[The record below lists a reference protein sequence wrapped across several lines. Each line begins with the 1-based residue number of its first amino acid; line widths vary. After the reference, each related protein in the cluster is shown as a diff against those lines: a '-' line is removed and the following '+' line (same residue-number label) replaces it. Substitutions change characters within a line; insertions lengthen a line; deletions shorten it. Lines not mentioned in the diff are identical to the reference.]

1 MFQKF
6 LNLSRVHK
14 RLISVFADTV
24 VLLFAL
30 WAAFSLRLEQRY
42 WMPDRDQLIVFGLTV
57 LFTIA
62 VFVKLGLY
70 RAVIRY
76 LSDRAFVT
84 VITGVFVSAITLI
97 LLGYWLEVMVPRSV
111 PIIYGALAFIF
122 VSGTRMTVRM
132 LVNRPKHR
140 NKEFVGIV
148 GAGETGLQL
157 ANALDQGTEY
167 HPSAFIS
174 LLKANHR
181 ALVNGIPVYDISH
194 IERVV
199 KDHRIKRLLL
209 ALDADSGIDRKRL
222 LRRLEPLAIPVQ
234 TVPSMSELVAGQAR
248 INDIRDLEIEDLLGR
263 DPVQPDNAQVAESLY
278 NRSVL
283 VTGAGGSIGSELCRQ
298 IIRHRPSRLVL
309 FEQSEF
315 SLYAIERELQALNRI
330 EALGVEI
337 KPLLGSVTHRRRC
350 ESVMRSFGIE
360 TVYHAAAYKHVPLV
374 EHNVIEGVQNNVFGT
389 FHVAEAAIAA
399 GVRRFVL
406 ISTDKAVRPTNVM
419 GASKRMAELVL
430 QGLAQRQSDTIFSM
444 VRFGNVLGSS
454 GSVVPLFRDQ
464 IRDGGPVTVTH
475 PDIIRY
481 FMTIPEASQLVLQA
495 GSMGQGGEVFV
506 LDMGEPVKIADLA
519 RKMIHL
525 MGLTEKT
532 DDDPGGDIEVVFNGL
547 RPGEKLYEEL
557 LIGDNPQGTSHPRI
571 MMAREVSMSP
581 EDLEE
586 TLNKLLIASQEFN
599 CDRVVEILTKAPTGF
614 SPTGRVADLVWQ
626 VGNSEQRE
634 PLALDSKLDDIVSEP
649 RHDEDLSQP
658 EPTDQRDPGQK
669 TLYSVTE
676 GLTTQEMG
684 ETARDKGKM
693 SRSQLE

>member
-6 LNLSRVHK
+6 LNLSRVYK
-14 RLISVFADTV
+14 RLISVFADV
-24 VLLFAL
+24 GVLLFAL
-30 WAAFSLRLEQRY
+30 WAAFSLRLEQQF
-42 WMPDRDQLIVFGLTV
+42 WVPDRGQLIVSGLTV
-57 LFTIA
+57 IITIA
-62 VFVKLGLY
+62 VFVRLGLY

-76 LSDRAFVT
+76 LSDRAFIT

-97 LLGYWLEVMVPRSV
+97 LLGYWLEVLVPRSV

-132 LVNRPKHR
+132 LVNRPKHQ
-140 NKEFVGIV
+140 NKQFVGIV
-148 GAGETGLQL
+148 GSGETGLQL

-167 HPSAFIS
+167 HPCAFIS

-199 KDHRIKRLLL
+199 KEHRIKRLLL

-222 LRRLEPLAIPVQ
+222 LKRLEPLAIPVQ
-234 TVPSMSELVAGQAR
+234 TVPTMSELVAGQAR

-263 DPVQPDNAQVAESLY
+263 DPVQPDNAQVARSLY
-278 NRSVL
+278 DRAVM

-298 IIRHRPSRLVL
+298 IIQHRPSKLVL

-315 SLYAIERELQALNRI
+315 SLYAIERELQAINQI

-337 KPLLGSVTHRRRC
+337 HPLLGSVTHRRRC
-350 ESVMRSFGIE
+350 ETAMRSFGIE

-374 EHNVIEGVQNNVFGT
+374 EHNIIEGVQNNVFGT

-399 GVRRFVL
+399 GVKRFVL

-419 GASKRMAELVL
+419 GASKRLAELVL

-525 MGLTEKT
+525 MGLMEKT
-532 DDDPGGDIEVVFNGL
+532 DERPDGDIEIVFSGL

-557 LIGDNPQGTSHPRI
+557 LIGDNPQGTAHPRI
-571 MMAREVSMSP
+571 MMAREVSMAWG
-581 EDLEE
+581 EVEQ
-586 TLNKLLIASQEFN
+586 TLNRLMRASHEFD
-599 CDRVVEILTKAPTGF
+599 CDEIMKILKMAPTGF
-614 SPTGRVADLVWQ
+614 AHNGEVADLVWCNGHQ
-626 VGNSEQRE
+626 ERVGEISNADKVRRL
-634 PLALDSKLDDIVSEP
+634 PLA
-649 RHDEDLSQP
+649 
-658 EPTDQRDPGQK
+658 
-669 TLYSVTE
+669 
-676 GLTTQEMG
+676 
-684 ETARDKGKM
+684 
-693 SRSQLE
+693 

>member
-1 MFQKF
+1 MFEKF

-14 RLISVFADTV
+14 RLVSVFADVV
-24 VLLFAL
+24 VLFFAL
-30 WAAFSLRLEQRY
+30 WAAFSLRLEQQF
-42 WMPDRDQLIVFGLTV
+42 WVPDQGQLIVSGLTV
-57 LFTIA
+57 VFTIA
-62 VFVKLGLY
+62 VFIKLGLY

-76 LSDRAFVT
+76 LSDRAFIT
-84 VITGVFVSAITLI
+84 VITGVVISSITLI
-97 LLGYWLEVMVPRSV
+97 LLGYWLEVQVPRSV

-132 LVNRPKHR
+132 LVNRPRHR
-140 NKEFVGIV
+140 NKQFVAIV

-167 HPSAFIS
+167 HPAAFIT

-181 ALVNGIPVYDISH
+181 ALINGIPVYDISH

-199 KDHRIKRLLL
+199 REHRIKRLLL

-222 LRRLEPLAIPVQ
+222 LKKLEPLAIPVQ
-234 TVPSMSELVAGQAR
+234 TVPTMSELVAGQAR
-248 INDIRDLEIEDLLGR
+248 INDIRDLELEDLLGR
-263 DPVQPDNAQVAESLY
+263 DPVQPDNAQVATSLY
-278 NRSVL
+278 ERAVM

-298 IIRHRPSRLVL
+298 IILHRPSKLVL

-315 SLYAIERELQALNRI
+315 SLYAIERELQAINQI

-337 KPLLGSVTHRRRC
+337 HPLLGSVTHRRRC
-350 ESVMRSFGIE
+350 ETAMRSFGIE

-374 EHNVIEGVQNNVFGT
+374 EHNIIEGVQNNVFGT
-389 FHVAEAAIAA
+389 FHVAEAAVAA
-399 GVRRFVL
+399 GVKRFVL

-419 GASKRMAELVL
+419 GASKRLAELVL

-525 MGLTEKT
+525 MGLMEKT
-532 DDDPGGDIEVVFNGL
+532 DDRPDGDIEIVFSGL

-557 LIGDNPQGTSHPRI
+557 LIGDNPQGTAHPRI
-571 MMAREVSMSP
+571 MMAREVSMP
-581 EDLEE
+581 WDEVEQ
-586 TLNKLLIASQEFN
+586 TLNRLMRASHEFDCQEIIQ
-599 CDRVVEILTKAPTGF
+599 ILKAAPTGF
-614 SPTGRVADLVWQ
+614 AHNGDVADLVWCNGDRQ
-626 VGNSEQRE
+626 LTV
-634 PLALDSKLDDIVSEP
+634 A
-649 RHDEDLSQP
+649 SQ
-658 EPTDQRDPGQK
+658 E
-669 TLYSVTE
+669 S
-676 GLTTQEMG
+676 
-684 ETARDKGKM
+684 DKI
-693 SRSQLE
+693 RRFPA

>member
-1 MFQKF
+1 MFETF

-14 RLISVFADTV
+14 RLVSVFADVV
-24 VLLFAL
+24 VLFFAL
-30 WAAFSLRLEQRY
+30 WSAFSLRLEQQF
-42 WMPDRDQLIVFGLTV
+42 WVPDQGQLIVSGLTV
-57 LFTIA
+57 VFTIA

-84 VITGVFVSAITLI
+84 VITGVVVSAITLI
-97 LLGYWLEVMVPRSV
+97 LFGYLLEVQVPRSV

-132 LVNRPKHR
+132 LVNRPRNR
-140 NKEFVGIV
+140 NKEYVAIV

-157 ANALDQGTEY
+157 ANALDHGTEY
-167 HPSAFIS
+167 HPSAFIT
-174 LLKANHR
+174 LRKGNHR

-194 IERVV
+194 IERAV
-199 KDHRIKRLLL
+199 KEHRVKRLLL
-209 ALDADSGIDRKRL
+209 ALDANSGIDRKRL
-222 LRRLEPLAIPVQ
+222 LKKLEPLAIPVQ
-234 TVPSMSELVAGQAR
+234 TVPTMSELVAGQAR

-263 DPVQPDNAQVAESLY
+263 DPVQPDNAQVARSLY
-278 NRSVL
+278 DRSVM

-298 IIRHRPSRLVL
+298 IIQHRPSKLVL

-315 SLYAIERELQALNRI
+315 SLYAIERELRAINQI
-330 EALGVEI
+330 EGLGVEI
-337 KPLLGSVTHRRRC
+337 HPLLGSVTHRRRC
-350 ESVMRSFGIE
+350 ETAMRSFGIE

-374 EHNVIEGVQNNVFGT
+374 EHNIIEGVQNNVFGT

-399 GVRRFVL
+399 GVKRFVL

-419 GASKRMAELVL
+419 GASKRLAELVL

-464 IRDGGPVTVTH
+464 IRDGGPITVTH

-525 MGLTEKT
+525 MGLMEKT
-532 DDDPGGDIEVVFNGL
+532 DDRPDGDIEIVFSGL

-557 LIGDNPQGTSHPRI
+557 LIGDDPQGTAHPRI
-571 MMAREVSMSP
+571 MMAREVSMP
-581 EDLEE
+581 WDEVEH
-586 TLNKLLIASQEFN
+586 TLNRLARASHEFD
-599 CDRVVEILTKAPTGF
+599 CDEIMKILKTAPTGF
-614 SPTGRVADLVWQ
+614 AHNGDVADLVWCN
-626 VGNSEQRE
+626 GNQERVDE
-634 PLALDSKLDDIVSEP
+634 ARNVDKVRRLPLS
-649 RHDEDLSQP
+649 
-658 EPTDQRDPGQK
+658 
-669 TLYSVTE
+669 
-676 GLTTQEMG
+676 
-684 ETARDKGKM
+684 
-693 SRSQLE
+693 